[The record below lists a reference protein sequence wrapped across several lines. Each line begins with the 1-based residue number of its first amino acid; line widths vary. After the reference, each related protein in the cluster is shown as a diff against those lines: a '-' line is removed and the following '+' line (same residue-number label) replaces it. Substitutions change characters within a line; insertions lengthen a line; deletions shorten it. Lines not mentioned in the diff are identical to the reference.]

1 MAEEVRRVKIEKE
14 DDADLEVT
22 PYEVFPGII
31 LIYNVV
37 HMQKGCINIPAS
49 GNVYEVNHCSIG
61 RIEYIAGDYYY
72 YLSPGDMSVSKR
84 GSMGSMAEE
93 SYFPTSHYH
102 GISVLIDVEKASGY
116 LTAFI
121 EDENVDL
128 ERVFQKVCGRDKC
141 YIMRSTP
148 SLEHI
153 FNELYS
159 VPENIRKGYLKIK
172 VMELLMFL
180 SSLDQVQEEE
190 ERKSFSKNQVALAKK
205 VWEYI
210 SENLE
215 ARLTIDF
222 LAEEF
227 HVSATQ
233 LKNSFKGVYGIS
245 IYAYIRSE
253 RMKMA
258 AKLLTETDRTILDI
272 AGQCGYDNGSKFA
285 KAFRDITGF
294 GPKEFRNNAK

>member
-1 MAEEVRRVKIEKE
+1 MAEDMTKIEIEKN
-14 DDADLEVT
+14 DDAELEVT
-22 PYEVFPGII
+22 SYEVFPGIT
-31 LIYNVV
+31 LVYNVV
-37 HMQKGCINIPAS
+37 HMQKGCINVPVPED
-49 GNVYEVNHCSIG
+49 VYEINHCSIG
-61 RIEYIAGDYYY
+61 RIEFIAGDHYY

-84 GSMGSMAEE
+84 GRMGSVVEE

-102 GISVLIDVEKASGY
+102 GISILIDPKKASSY
-116 LTAFI
+116 LADFT
-121 EDENVDL
+121 ENEGADL
-128 ERVFQKVCGRDKC
+128 EKVFRSVCGGDPC

-159 VPENIRKGYLKIK
+159 VPESIRKGYMKIK
-172 VMELLMFL
+172 VLELLMFL
-180 SSLDQVQEEE
+180 SRLDQAREEE
-190 ERKSFSKNQVALAKK
+190 ERKSFSRNQVALAKE

-215 ARLTIDF
+215 SRLTIDF
-222 LAEEF
+222 LADEF

-245 IYAYIRSE
+245 VYAYIRSQ

-294 GPKEFRNNAK
+294 GPKEFRNKAK